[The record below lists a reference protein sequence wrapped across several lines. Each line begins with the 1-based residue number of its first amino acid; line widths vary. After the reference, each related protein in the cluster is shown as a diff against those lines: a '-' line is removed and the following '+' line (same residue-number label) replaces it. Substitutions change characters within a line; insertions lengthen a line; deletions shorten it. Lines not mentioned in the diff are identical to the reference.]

1 MVNTLLGQ
9 LPDVVTFTIS
19 PVPHMALHEGVQSER
34 CRNHG
39 ARDTLRTFPQHSA
52 CFCPSHPTLLQ
63 SPGLC
68 AGLPS
73 ASCSLP
79 TISSR
84 PAPMRHSGLHP
95 VSPALTTLR
104 PPCPSALSPC
114 SSFTALTKHED
125 FSALKSSFIPL
136 VAHCL
141 ISHQHLSSVRLE
153 LGHLHPQHPE
163 QGLAHCRYPTNT
175 CRMSQTVSP
184 IHLTSDEVT

>member
-1 MVNTLLGQ
+1 MFGYVASILRKCPVVNTLLGQ
-9 LPDVVTFTIS
+9 LADVVTFTIS

-34 CRNHG
+34 CENHG

-52 CFCPSHPTLLQ
+52 SFCPSHPTLLQ
-63 SPGLC
+63 SPGLY

-84 PAPMRHSGLHP
+84 PAPMRHSGLYP
-95 VSPALTTLR
+95 VSPALTTLP
-104 PPCPSALSPC
+104 PPCPSALSSS
-114 SSFTALTKHED
+114 SSFFMALTKHED

-141 ISHQHLSSVRLE
+141 HLPPALALCEAGTLPSS
-153 LGHLHPQHPE
+153 PP
-163 QGLAHCRYPTNT
+163 
-175 CRMSQTVSP
+175 VSTTRSGT
-184 IHLTSDEVT
+184 L